1 MSHRRSK
8 RSQPTSFT
16 DTNAQL
22 DALRSQVTHLE
33 AIVASFEV
41 TLVKYGVPAPT
52 VVQTAHS
59 ERITAS
65 TTKWGRSRQC
75 PVQPIPSKTVAAPL
89 LAHHPRE
96 FLPDRFSASLVL
108 AEDLVGHIVRRGG
121 RGLKQVSN
129 LSDAHVSVFSQE
141 IDGRSERLI
150 SIRSTNKQLGDALVV
165 LGKWIA

>member
-1 MSHRRSK
+1 MSYRRSK

-59 ERITAS
+59 EQITAS
-65 TTKWGRSRQC
+65 TTK
-75 PVQPIPSKTVAAPL
+75 
-89 LAHHPRE
+89 
-96 FLPDRFSASLVL
+96 
-108 AEDLVGHIVRRGG
+108 
-121 RGLKQVSN
+121 
-129 LSDAHVSVFSQE
+129 
-141 IDGRSERLI
+141 
-150 SIRSTNKQLGDALVV
+150 
-165 LGKWIA
+165 